1 MKPFKSDHSV
11 AACGENFAFLPIRS
25 SSCTMIG
32 PYKKGSS
39 VRPHERH
46 EEIIRLVTRR
56 GEVSV
61 DQLADE
67 LEVSRETIR
76 RDLVSLDEIGRLQK
90 FHGGAKLRSVAS
102 SKIGGEG
109 PFAARMAENLSAKRQ
124 IAKAAASQL
133 SPGDSLFIDT
143 GTTTVLFAEAIA
155 GLSGLTVIT
164 NSIRIASIVAT
175 GGDNKVFLIGGAF
188 SVDASE
194 TVGSLAVE
202 QIARFR
208 ARHAFLTVGA
218 IDGTGLL
225 DFDEAETQIARAM
238 IDRVETVT
246 ALADASK
253 FNKRGI
259 FEVTGWDRVDRLVT
273 DANPP
278 ANIAQ
283 AMEATGTVDIITSK
297 Y

>member
-1 MKPFKSDHSV
+1 M
-11 AACGENFAFLPIRS
+11 
-25 SSCTMIG
+25 
-32 PYKKGSS
+32 
-39 VRPHERH
+39 RPHERH

-56 GEVSV
+56 GEVGV
-61 DQLADE
+61 DQLAEE
-67 LEVSRETIR
+67 LGVSRETIR
-76 RDLVSLDEIGRLQK
+76 RDLVGLDELGRLQK
-90 FHGGAKLRSVAS
+90 FHGGAKLRSVAATE
-102 SKIGGEG
+102 IGGEG
-109 PFAARMAENLSAKRQ
+109 PFAARMAENLAAKRQ
-124 IAKAAASQL
+124 IAKAAASLL

-143 GTTTVLFAEAIA
+143 GTTTVLFAEAVA

-164 NSIRIASIVAT
+164 NSTRIASLVSS

-188 SVDASE
+188 SMDASE

-218 IDGTGLL
+218 LDSTGLL

-238 IDRVETVT
+238 IERVETVT
-246 ALADASK
+246 VLADASK

-259 FEVTGWDRVDRLVT
+259 FEVTGWDRIQRLVT
-273 DANPP
+273 DDEPP

-283 AMEATGTVDIITSK
+283 AMEAAGAVEVIVTR
-297 Y
+297 

>member
-1 MKPFKSDHSV
+1 M
-11 AACGENFAFLPIRS
+11 
-25 SSCTMIG
+25 
-32 PYKKGSS
+32 
-39 VRPHERH
+39 RPHERH

-76 RDLVSLDEIGRLQK
+76 RDLVGLDELGRLQK
-90 FHGGAKLRSVAS
+90 FHGGAKLRSIAATE
-102 SKIGGEG
+102 IGGEG
-109 PFAARMAENLSAKRQ
+109 PFAARMAENLSAKRK
-124 IAKAAASQL
+124 IAKAAASLL

-164 NSIRIASIVAT
+164 NSIRIASLVSA

-188 SVDASE
+188 SMDASE

-218 IDGTGLL
+218 LDGTGLL

-238 IDRVETVT
+238 IERVETVT
-246 ALADASK
+246 VLADASK

-259 FEVTGWDRVDRLVT
+259 FEVTGWEHVSRLVT
-273 DANPP
+273 DAEPP
-278 ANIAQ
+278 ENIAQ
-283 AMEATGTVDIITSK
+283 AMEASGASTLITTR

>member
-1 MKPFKSDHSV
+1 MWKKFCILAHS
-11 AACGENFAFLPIRS
+11 EAFLHSEQARS
-25 SSCTMIG
+25 ERF
-32 PYKKGSS
+32 P

-61 DQLADE
+61 DQLAEE
-67 LEVSRETIR
+67 LSVSRETIR
-76 RDLVSLDEIGRLQK
+76 RDLVGLDEIGRLQK
-90 FHGGAKLRSVAS
+90 FHGGAKLRSVAATE
-102 SKIGGEG
+102 IGGEG

-124 IAKAAASQL
+124 IAKAAASLL

-164 NSIRIASIVAT
+164 NSTRIASIVST

-194 TVGSLAVE
+194 TIGSLAVE

-208 ARHAFLTVGA
+208 ARHAFLTIGA
-218 IDGTGLL
+218 LDSTGLL

-238 IDRVETVT
+238 IERVEAVTV
-246 ALADASK
+246 LADSSK

-259 FEVTGWDRVDRLVT
+259 FEVTGWDRVGRLVT
-273 DANPP
+273 NAEPP
-278 ANIAQ
+278 ANIAEAMQ
-283 AMEATGTVDIITSK
+283 AAGTVEIIATR
-297 Y
+297 